1 MADDVKNQTR
11 HSVSS
16 GIVVGFLFF
25 SFVTGFV
32 GATLAN
38 YLNSDTKDD
47 VASTQKEVVLQEGEL
62 IADVAEELSPSV
74 VSITAK
80 PNAMADGPFATR
92 SAASAGTGL
101 IATGEGIVI
110 TNRHVIP
117 ESADNISIIT
127 SDGTKYDDVSVVD
140 RDRLNDVAFLKINNP
155 KKLKPAKLGNSSK
168 IRVGERVIAI
178 GNALGKFDTT
188 VTLGIISGLG
198 RPVTTSGADGG
209 AAESLDNLL
218 QTDASIN
225 PGNSGG
231 PLVNIHGEVIGI
243 NTAVAGNAENI
254 GFAIPI
260 NDIKPLFDSVI
271 SKGRIIRP
279 FLGVN
284 FIPLDEAVAKQL
296 ELDVSSGALVATFD
310 GTSPIVRGSPAE
322 KAGIRNK
329 DVIVSL
335 DGERVNQDRRLSDII
350 ASKKVGDKVEIEIIR
365 DGKKQTLSA
374 KLEEANYQ

>member
-1 MADDVKNQTR
+1 MATELNGNLSPR
-11 HSVSS
+11 HGS
-16 GIVVGFLFF
+16 GKLIVAVVFF
-25 SFVTGFV
+25 SFLTSFV
-32 GATLAN
+32 GANLAL
-38 YLNSDTKDD
+38 YLRDDTGAD
-47 VASTQKEVVLQEGEL
+47 VSSQKQVVLDEGEL
-62 IADVAEELSPSV
+62 IADVAEDLSPSV

-80 PNAMADGPFATR
+80 SNVMANSPFATR
-92 SAASAGTGL
+92 SAGSAGTGL
-101 IATGEGIVI
+101 IATEGGIVI
-110 TNRHVIP
+110 TNKHVIP
-117 ESADNISIIT
+117 NSADNISIIT

-140 RDRLNDVAFLKINNP
+140 RDRINDVAFLKINNP
-155 KKLKPAKLGNSSK
+155 KKLKAARLGNSSK

-188 VTLGIISGLG
+188 VTQGIISGIG

-209 AAESLDNLL
+209 AAESLDNML

-231 PLVNIHGEVIGI
+231 PLVNVHGEVIGI

-284 FIPLDEAVAKQL
+284 FIPLNEAVAKQL
-296 ELDVSSGALVATFD
+296 DLDISSGALVTTFD
-310 GTSPIVRGSPAE
+310 GGSPIVKGSPAA
-322 KAGIRNK
+322 KAGIKNR
-329 DVIVSL
+329 DVIISM
-335 DGERVNQDRRLSDII
+335 DGVKISESDRLSDII
-350 ASKKVGDKVEIEIIR
+350 AGKKVGDEVKIEIIR
-365 DGKKQTLSA
+365 DGKKQTLRA
-374 KLEEANYQ
+374 KLEEANY